1 LCIHPLWCR
10 PWPWFGLRYRWGKRE
25 KEALSEGDGKVYK
38 ESIWSTYIRVL
49 PEYAY
54 NVSPFT
60 VFSNAVYVFRECL
73 MENITVHFSIS
84 VIPLSSCQ
92 ENIHVKSGHMSTPS
106 FQKEKIV
113 QGSMLRVL

>member
-1 LCIHPLWCR
+1 MAYSLCVSIL
-10 PWPWFGLRYRWGKRE
+10 FVVGLGLGLALDRWGKRE

-38 ESIWSTYIRVL
+38 EPIWSTYIIVL

-73 MENITVHFSIS
+73 MENITVHFSIF
-84 VIPLSSCQ
+84 VIRLLSCKKY
-92 ENIHVKSGHMSTPS
+92 IHVHLQYGHMSTTS
-106 FQKEKIV
+106 F
-113 QGSMLRVL
+113 